1 MRLTS
6 AIDEVDIV
14 NVEERHLAIMKK
26 IVLIDDDATT
36 NYLNKIVVERSKLV
50 DKLFVFDSAREA
62 LSFFEANEQDVQ
74 GSLILLDI
82 NMPIMNGWEF
92 LKSYG
97 KSNNPGENKVV
108 LLTSSIDPAD
118 KSKAESNP
126 FVVDYKSKPLS
137 NKLLEELVDAHF
149 N

>member
-1 MRLTS
+1 
-6 AIDEVDIV
+6 
-14 NVEERHLAIMKK
+14 MKK

-36 NYLNKIVVERSKLV
+36 NYLNKLVVERSNLV
-50 DKLFVFDSAREA
+50 DKLFVFNSAGEA
-62 LSFFEANEQDVQ
+62 LSFFKENEQDIE

-92 LKSYG
+92 LESYG
-97 KSNNPGENKVV
+97 QTHGNGANKIV
-108 LLTSSIDPAD
+108 LLTSSIDPSD

-126 FVVDYKSKPLS
+126 HVVDYKSKPLS
-137 NKLLEELVDAHF
+137 NKLLHELVDSHL

>member
-1 MRLTS
+1 
-6 AIDEVDIV
+6 
-14 NVEERHLAIMKK
+14 MKK

-36 NYLNKIVVERSKLV
+36 NYLNKIVVERSNLV
-50 DKLFVFDSAREA
+50 DKLFVFNSAGEA
-62 LSFFEANEQDVQ
+62 LSFFASNEKDVE

-92 LKSYG
+92 LESYSQSKNQG
-97 KSNNPGENKVV
+97 QSKVV

-118 KSKAESNP
+118 KSKAESSP
-126 FVVDYKSKPLS
+126 YVVDYKSKPLS
-137 NKLLEELVDAHF
+137 NKLLEELIDAHL